1 MRRSDIELLAPA
13 GSWAGLSAALR
24 AGADAVYFGVG
35 ALNMRSA
42 SAANFKRADMRK
54 LVTMAH
60 GGGVRAY
67 LAMNVTLFDDELDEM
82 RASLYEAAEAGVD
95 AAIVSDQAAIAYAA
109 SLGLPLHL
117 STQLSISNLE
127 SLRFYARWADVAVLA
142 RELSLERIAAIDEGI
157 ERDGI
162 RGPSGQPVRIELF
175 VHGAFCMA
183 TSGSCYLSLHQ
194 YGSAANR
201 GACLQPCR
209 RRYRLS
215 DLETGE
221 ELAVDNEYLLSPKD
235 LKTIHFLDRIVAA
248 GARVLKIEGRARPPE
263 YVDATVR
270 CYSEA
275 LEALEDGSYGPER
288 VADWDRRL
296 AAVFNRGFWD
306 GHYLGR
312 RQSELSGRYGSAAAK
327 RRAYAGFCSNWY
339 AARGVASFMIED
351 TAVAPGDELL
361 VVGPTTGALE
371 ARPDEIWLDGAPVRE
386 AGRGSEPSFAL
397 TRKVRRGDKLYKL
410 IPTT

>member
-42 SAANFKRADMRK
+42 SAANFKRADLRK
-54 LVTMAH
+54 LVAMAH
-60 GGGVRAY
+60 GGGARAY
-67 LAMNVTLFDDELDEM
+67 LALNVTLFDDELDEM
-82 RASLYEAAEAGVD
+82 RASLDAAAEAGAD
-95 AAIVSDQAAIAYAA
+95 AVIASDQAAIAHAA
-109 SLGLPLHL
+109 SLGLPAHL

-127 SLRFYARWADVAVLA
+127 SLRFYARWADVVVLA
-142 RELSLERIAAIDEGI
+142 RELSLERVTSIAEGI

-162 RGPSGQPVRIELF
+162 RGPSGERVRLELF
-175 VHGAFCMA
+175 AHGAFCMA

-221 ELAVDNEYLLSPKD
+221 ELAVDDEYLMSPKD
-235 LKTIHFLDRIVAA
+235 LKTIHFLDRMIGA
-248 GARVLKIEGRARPPE
+248 GARALKIEGRARPPE

-270 CYSEA
+270 CYREA

-312 RQSELSGRYGSAAAK
+312 RQSELSGRYGSAATR
-327 RRAYAGFCSNWY
+327 RRAYAGYCSNWY
-339 AARGVASFMIED
+339 AARGVASFVIED
-351 TAVAPGDELL
+351 EAVAPGDELL

-371 ARPDEIWLDGAPVRE
+371 TRPDELWLDGAPARI

-397 TRKVRRGDKLYKL
+397 PRKARRGDKLYKL
-410 IPTT
+410 IPTA